1 MKGNIFTMDNEEILK
16 VNEMFYKALGTR
28 DLELMKEIWI
38 LDERA
43 GCVHPGWTILRSWE
57 NIYQSWENIFDPE
70 DQVDINLSQININI
84 KNKRAWLT
92 CVQEMVY
99 IKRDPSMFNLS
110 QSTNIFEKIGDKWFM
125 VVHHASPIP
134 AENFKVTDKNLQ

>member
-1 MKGNIFTMDNEEILK
+1 MKGEIYTMDKEEILK
-16 VNEMFYKALGTR
+16 VNEIFYRALGTR
-28 DLELMKEIWI
+28 DLDLMKTIWV

-70 DQVDINLSQININI
+70 DQVDINLSDINI
-84 KNKRAWLT
+84 KINKDRAWLT
-92 CVQEMVY
+92 CLQEMVY

-110 QSTNIFEKIGDKWFM
+110 QSTNIFEKTGGKWLM
-125 VVHHASPIP
+125 VIHHASPVP
-134 AENFKVTDKNLQ
+134 LDNYKAADSNLQ

>member
-1 MKGNIFTMDNEEILK
+1 MDKEQILK
-16 VNEMFYKALGTR
+16 VNELFYKALGTR
-28 DLELMKEIWI
+28 DLKLMKTLWI

-70 DQVDINLSQININI
+70 DQVDINLTKININI
-84 KNKRAWLT
+84 NNNRAWLT

-99 IKRDPSMFNLS
+99 LKRDLSMFNLS
-110 QSTNIFEKIGDKWFM
+110 QSTNIFEKIGDKWLM
-125 VVHHASPIP
+125 VLHHASPIP
-134 AENFKVTDKNLQ
+134 VNNYKVVDNSLQ

>member
-1 MKGNIFTMDNEEILK
+1 MDKEQILK
-16 VNEMFYKALGTR
+16 VNELFYKALGTR
-28 DLELMKEIWI
+28 DLKLMKTLWI

-70 DQVDINLSQININI
+70 DQVDINLTKININI
-84 KNKRAWLT
+84 NNNRAWLT

-99 IKRDPSMFNLS
+99 LKRDPSMFNLS
-110 QSTNIFEKIGDKWFM
+110 QSTNIFEKIGGKWLM
-125 VVHHASPIP
+125 VLHHASPIP
-134 AENFKVTDKNLQ
+134 VDNYKVVDPRLP